1 MDLSQA
7 LVQVRVRSPGRH
19 RQRLQPAGAERRGS
33 GQTTLALTRPHV
45 FPRVFTW
52 PMCTGDWAVQR
63 PPPRRPDPDRDLQRE
78 ARDRLRGEWYLVAHL
93 LSLFDAFH
101 ELSPQCCLRPATKP
115 LSLAISNE
123 SIILRISLRPTLLRS
138 NVSRPDYFL
147 LQVGTLL

>member
-19 RQRLQPAGAERRGS
+19 RQRLQPAGAERRGA
-33 GQTTLALTRPHV
+33 GQTTLALTCSHV

-93 LSLFDAFH
+93 L
-101 ELSPQCCLRPATKP
+101 QCFLRPATKP